1 MQLPN
6 AYITIFHMD
15 ADKFLFFKAAHIRR
29 YETYISF
36 TFYIIFF
43 PRSQKAP
50 VFMQKMQESYN
61 NPCPYRASTPTLLFS
76 TFNLTIFYFYTQIV
90 FSIIHICLK

>member
-6 AYITIFHMD
+6 AYITIFHMA

-43 PRSQKAP
+43 TEVSKGPGIYAKNAGILQ
-50 VFMQKMQESYN
+50 
-61 NPCPYRASTPTLLFS
+61 
-76 TFNLTIFYFYTQIV
+76 
-90 FSIIHICLK
+90 